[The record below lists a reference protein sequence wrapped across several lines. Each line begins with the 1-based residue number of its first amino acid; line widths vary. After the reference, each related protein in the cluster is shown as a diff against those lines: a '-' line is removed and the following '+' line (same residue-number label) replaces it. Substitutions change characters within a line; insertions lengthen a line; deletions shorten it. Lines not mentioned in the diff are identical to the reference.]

1 MLPDVGA
8 ARAEKRDSSLFPVT
22 FRCLC
27 IPGDFPVGDFLGNF
41 PGDFPGDFP
50 VQYMKSKLTRHTHYC
65 SGILKGHGQSH
76 SIYLIRLIYKSI

>member
-1 MLPDVGA
+1 MAGESGMLPDVGA

-22 FRCLC
+22 FRGLC

-50 VQYMKSKLTRHTHYC
+50 VQYMKSNWPDIHATVVVY
-65 SGILKGHGQSH
+65 LKVMASH
-76 SIYLIRLIYKSI
+76 IAFI